1 MSHSARISFAIVVVL
16 MILVAYLHLGT
27 LLLTSLLAYL
37 ILQMFSFCRSKV
49 LSVMLYL
56 VVVAVSGAGLVYF
69 STLGYSILPKIA
81 ETSIPAMVGFAEKNG
96 IDLPFADYASLKS
109 AALDEA
115 REGFAVVGKYA
126 GVASFQFVLVIAGL
140 VIAVSVFLGSGWTA
154 NNSASIGP
162 DNLYSAVTRELSIR
176 ATRLFES
183 FARVMSAQIIISL
196 VNTGLT
202 AAFLMLNGY
211 PHAGL
216 LAAFVFLCGLM
227 PIVGNIVSNTM
238 IVLVGFTISPRTGVW
253 ALVFLIAIHKLE
265 YFLNSKIV
273 GKRINSPMWLTL
285 IGLVVG
291 ERLMGIPGMI
301 LAPAVLHYIKV
312 EASEYRDVASK
323 ASFRAIDPSCANPAA
338 VDSGVKGKL
347 SQY

>member
-27 LLLTSLLAYL
+27 LLFTSLLAYL

>member
-1 MSHSARISFAIVVVL
+1 
-16 MILVAYLHLGT
+16 
-27 LLLTSLLAYL
+27 
-37 ILQMFSFCRSKV
+37 MFSFCRSKV